1 MLWMWI
7 IITCLAVALVL
18 FTEINNMALR
28 KALTEVKLQRD
39 MLLAC
44 VRETTKKLQEDD
56 QK

>member
-7 IITCLAVALVL
+7 VIACLAISLTL

-28 KALTEVKLQRD
+28 KSLTAVKLQRG
-39 MLLAC
+39 LLMEA
-44 VRETTKKLQEDD
+44 VRNMNEQLSKEA